1 LTRTRLKALLQ
12 AASLLELSTKP
23 IENKMLQFT
32 RHSKAGS
39 QPVAY
44 ASTQL
49 VIAGWA
55 ARDEA
60 AVKHHIEELAE
71 IGVPP
76 PSSVPLFYRTA
87 ASLLTQSER
96 MEVLGPDSSGE
107 VEPVIVSM
115 DDGLWLTIGSDHT
128 DRKAEA
134 QGVALSK
141 QLCGKPVG
149 RDLWRLDEVAAHWDE
164 LQMRSF
170 ATIDGRR
177 HLYQEGK
184 LAALRPPM
192 DLIQRYVQSRDLAP
206 GIVMFGG
213 LFHSLLL
220 QKRVMTSS
228 GFKSEKIRWLQSAC
242 QKTAI

>member
-1 LTRTRLKALLQ
+1 
-12 AASLLELSTKP
+12 
-23 IENKMLQFT
+23 MLQFT

-107 VEPVIVSM
+107 VESVIVSM

-141 QLCGKPVG
+141 QLCG
-149 RDLWRLDEVAAHWDE
+149 
-164 LQMRSF
+164 
-170 ATIDGRR
+170 
-177 HLYQEGK
+177 GK

-192 DLIQRYVQSRDLAP
+192 DLIQRYVQSRDL
-206 GIVMFGG
+206 V
-213 LFHSLLL
+213 SYW
-220 QKRVMTSS
+220 SS
-228 GFKSEKIRWLQSAC
+228 NLSGSKLPDF
-242 QKTAI
+242 

>member
-1 LTRTRLKALLQ
+1 LNYRP
-12 AASLLELSTKP
+12 P

-170 ATIDGRR
+170 AAIDGRR
-177 HLYQEGK
+177 QL
-184 LAALRPPM
+184 
-192 DLIQRYVQSRDLAP
+192 
-206 GIVMFGG
+206 
-213 LFHSLLL
+213 
-220 QKRVMTSS
+220 
-228 GFKSEKIRWLQSAC
+228 
-242 QKTAI
+242 

>member
-1 LTRTRLKALLQ
+1 
-12 AASLLELSTKP
+12 
-23 IENKMLQFT
+23 MLQFT

-128 DRKAEA
+128 RAFGSRRA
-134 QGVALSK
+134 VRRAPSGVERP
-141 QLCGKPVG
+141 LC
-149 RDLWRLDEVAAHWDE
+149 A
-164 LQMRSF
+164 
-170 ATIDGRR
+170 
-177 HLYQEGK
+177 
-184 LAALRPPM
+184 
-192 DLIQRYVQSRDLAP
+192 
-206 GIVMFGG
+206 
-213 LFHSLLL
+213 
-220 QKRVMTSS
+220 QKRSPRN
-228 GFKSEKIRWLQSAC
+228 RWVRSRRILR
-242 QKTAI
+242 

>member
-1 LTRTRLKALLQ
+1 
-12 AASLLELSTKP
+12 
-23 IENKMLQFT
+23 MLQFT

-71 IGVPP
+71 IGVP

-170 ATIDGRR
+170 AAIDGRR
-177 HLYQEGK
+177 QLYQEGT

-192 DLIQRYVQSRDLAP
+192 DLIQRYVQSRDLTP

-213 LFHSLLL
+213 TLGAIGGVRPSANFEMELIDPVLERS
-220 QKRVMTSS
+220 
-228 GFKSEKIRWLQSAC
+228 IRHVYDIVPLPVVA
-242 QKTAI
+242 